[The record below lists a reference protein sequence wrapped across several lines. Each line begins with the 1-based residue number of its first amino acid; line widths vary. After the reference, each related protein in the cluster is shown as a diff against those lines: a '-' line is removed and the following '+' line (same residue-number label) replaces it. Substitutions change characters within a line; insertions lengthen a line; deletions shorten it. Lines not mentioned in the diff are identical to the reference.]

1 MKKWICS
8 FLLFFLCLH
17 NVDAKQ
23 KLYVF
28 HRYDCPHCKEEIS
41 YLESIKNNYKDVEF
55 VYYEVLRNPKNLKH
69 LEHVKKTLNDEN
81 NYVPYTVI
89 GEYSLIGFNE
99 NTKLSI
105 QNYIT
110 YCIQNDCEDIVAKV
124 IQKKR
129 ALSFEEKLRED
140 PQIESI
146 NHPKEFILPF
156 FGKVKARKLSLPIL
170 SIVLG
175 FIDGFNPCAMWVL
188 LFLISM
194 LLGMK
199 NRGKMWILGISFLLS
214 SAIIYALFLIAW
226 LKVNLTLQN
235 IIFLR
240 TLIAFVALGT
250 SCFHLSHYIKM
261 HHTRVGCTVTNKKR
275 RNKII
280 NSIQKFT
287 QEKNLILSL
296 IGVISLAVSV
306 NFIELACSAGLP
318 LVYTQ
323 ILSLNDLSFFAYF
336 WNILLYILF
345 YLIDDFLVF
354 CVAMFTLKITGITNK
369 YNKYSHL
376 IGGLLLLSIGILLLF
391 KPELLLFAM

>member
-1 MKKWICS
+1 MRKWICS
-8 FLLFFLCLH
+8 LLLFF
-17 NVDAKQ
+17 VFISDTDAKQ
-23 KLYVF
+23 RLYVF
-28 HRYDCPHCKEEIS
+28 HRYDCSHCMKEIA
-41 YLESIKNNYKDVEF
+41 YLDSIKDTYPDVEF
-55 VYYEVLRNPKNLKH
+55 IYYEVLKNPLNLKH
-69 LEHVKKTLNDEN
+69 LERVKKTLKEEN

-89 GEYSLIGFNE
+89 GEYSLVGFNE

-105 QNYIT
+105 QNYIE
-110 YCIQNDCEDIVAKV
+110 YCMQSNCPDIVGKVVQKGSVIPLEEIEAKGKSST
-124 IQKKR
+124 IEKQ
-129 ALSFEEKLRED
+129 EE
-140 PQIESI
+140 
-146 NHPKEFILPF
+146 FMLPF
-156 FGKVKARKLSLPIL
+156 FGKVKARELSLPIL
-170 SIVLG
+170 SIVIG
-175 FIDGFNPCAMWVL
+175 FLDGFNPCAMWVL

-261 HHTRVGCTVTNKKR
+261 QHTRVGCTVTNKKR
-275 RNKII
+275 RNKIM

-287 QEKNLILSL
+287 QEKNFILSL

-345 YLIDDFLVF
+345 YLSDDFLVF

-376 IGGLLLLSIGILLLF
+376 IGALLLLSIGILLLF

>member
-1 MKKWICS
+1 MRKWVCS
-8 FLLFFLCLH
+8 FLLFFLFIS
-17 NVDAKQ
+17 DIEAKQ

-28 HRYDCPHCKEEIS
+28 HRYDCSHCKEELS
-41 YLESIKNNYKDVEF
+41 YLESIKDTYPDVEF
-55 VYYEVLRNPKNLKH
+55 IYYEVLKNPTNLKY

-89 GEYSLIGFNE
+89 GEYSLVGFNE

-110 YCIQNDCEDIVAKV
+110 YCIQNDCEDIVAEV
-124 IQKKR
+124 IQKKG
-129 ALSFEEKLRED
+129 AISLEELKKT
-140 PQIESI
+140 PKIESVK
-146 NHPKEFILPF
+146 HEKEFALPF
-156 FGKVKARKLSLPIL
+156 FGKVKARELSLPIL

-188 LFLISM
+188 FFLISM

-214 SAIIYALFLIAW
+214 SAIIYALFLVAW
-226 LKVNLTLQN
+226 LKVTLPLRD
-235 IIFLR
+235 ILLLR

-250 SCFHLSHYIKM
+250 GCFHLRRYRKM
-261 HHTRVGCTVTNKKR
+261 HHRKVGCTVTNRKR
-275 RNKII
+275 RNKIM
-280 NSIQKFT
+280 NLIQKFT
-287 QEKNLILSL
+287 KEQNLILSL
-296 IGVISLAVSV
+296 IGVISLAISV

-336 WNILLYILF
+336 WNILLYIIF
-345 YLIDDFLVF
+345 YLIDDFFVF
-354 CVAMFTLKITGITNK
+354 CIAMFTLKLTGITNR
-369 YNKYSHL
+369 YSKYSHL
-376 IGGLLLLSIGILLLF
+376 IGGILLLGIGLLLLF
-391 KPELLLFAM
+391 KPELLLFTM